1 MWSASLLLFVTLFA
15 IFKAIRHVLYIR
27 AKRANHC
34 EEPPKYPHKDP
45 FLGLDY
51 WRDQKKAA
59 QNSQWLPTSKALFAK
74 YGKTYE
80 INNLG
85 QRMIHTMEVQNI
97 QSVWAADFKNWG
109 LQPLRDGI
117 AVPFFD
123 KGINTTDGDFWKH
136 SRALVRPTFARNEI
150 ANLDSLGKHVDRL
163 FKQLPT
169 DGSTVDLQPLISCL
183 VSRSLLFPDKSKEI
197 RIDS

>member
-1 MWSASLLLFVTLFA
+1 MWSASFLFA
-15 IFKAIRHVLYIR
+15 ILLFAISKVVRHILYIR
-27 AKRANHC
+27 AKRAHHC
-34 EEPPKYPHKDP
+34 EEPHKYPHRDP

-59 QNSQWLPTSKALFAK
+59 QKSQWLPTSKALFAR

-80 INNLG
+80 VNNLG

-97 QSVWAADFKNWG
+97 QSVWATDFKNWG

-136 SRALVRPTFARNEI
+136 SRALIRPTFARNEI
-150 ANLDSLGKHVDRL
+150 ANVDLLEKHVNRL

-169 DGSTVDLQPLISCL
+169 DGSTVDLQPLFSCL
-183 VSRSLLFPDKSKEI
+183 VSLDYTLPGQA
-197 RIDS
+197 